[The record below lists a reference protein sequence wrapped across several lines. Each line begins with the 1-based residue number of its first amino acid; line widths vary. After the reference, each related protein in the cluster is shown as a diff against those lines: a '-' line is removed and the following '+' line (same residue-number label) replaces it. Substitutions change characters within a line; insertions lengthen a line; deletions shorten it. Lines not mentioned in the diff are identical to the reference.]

1 MIFLSNPQ
9 VWQLAGT
16 WSDTVTVS
24 PTGMTDLQMM
34 ISMHVIT
41 VPLVLLIGGYFLL
54 TTARN
59 ERAKV

>member
-16 WSDTVTVS
+16 WSDSVTVS

>member
-16 WSDTVTVS
+16 WSDSVIQS

-41 VPLVLLIGGYFLL
+41 VPLVLLLGAYFLFE
-54 TTARN
+54 TAKK
-59 ERAKV
+59 AKV

>member
-9 VWQLAGT
+9 VWHLAGT
-16 WSDTVTVS
+16 WSDSVIQS

-41 VPLVLLIGGYFLL
+41 VPLVLLLGAYFLFE
-54 TTARN
+54 TAKK
-59 ERAKV
+59 AKV

>member
-9 VWQLAGT
+9 VWHLAGT
-16 WSDTVTVS
+16 WSDSVIQS

-41 VPLVLLIGGYFLL
+41 VPLVLILGAYFLFE
-54 TTARN
+54 TAKK
-59 ERAKV
+59 AKV

>member
-9 VWQLAGT
+9 VWHLAGT
-16 WSDTVTVS
+16 WSDSVIQS

-41 VPLVLLIGGYFLL
+41 VPLVLILGAYFLFE
-54 TTARN
+54 TAKKAR
-59 ERAKV
+59 V

>member
-9 VWQLAGT
+9 VWHLAGT
-16 WSDTVTVS
+16 WSDSVIQS

-41 VPLVLLIGGYFLL
+41 VPLVLLLGAYFLFE
-54 TTARN
+54 TAKKAR
-59 ERAKV
+59 V

>member
-9 VWQLAGT
+9 VWHLAVT
-16 WSDTVTVS
+16 WSDSVIQS

-41 VPLVLLIGGYFLL
+41 VPLVLILGAYFLFE
-54 TTARN
+54 TAKK
-59 ERAKV
+59 AKV

>member
-9 VWQLAGT
+9 VWHLAGT
-16 WSDTVTVS
+16 WSDSVIQS

-41 VPLVLLIGGYFLL
+41 VPLVLLLGVYFLFE
-54 TTARN
+54 TAKK
-59 ERAKV
+59 AKV

>member
-9 VWQLAGT
+9 VWHLAGT
-16 WSDTVTVS
+16 WSDSVIQS

-41 VPLVLLIGGYFLL
+41 VPLVILLGVYFLFE
-54 TTARN
+54 TAKK
-59 ERAKV
+59 AKV

>member
-16 WSDTVTVS
+16 WSDSVIVS

-41 VPLVLLIGGYFLL
+41 VPLVLILGAYFLFQ
-54 TTARN
+54 TAKKAR
-59 ERAKV
+59 V

>member
-16 WSDTVTVS
+16 WSDSVIQS

-41 VPLVLLIGGYFLL
+41 VPLVLILGAYFLFE
-54 TTARN
+54 TAKKAR
-59 ERAKV
+59 V

>member
-16 WSDTVTVS
+16 WSDSVTVS

-41 VPLVLLIGGYFLL
+41 VPLVLILGAYFLFE
-54 TTARN
+54 TAKK
-59 ERAKV
+59 AKV